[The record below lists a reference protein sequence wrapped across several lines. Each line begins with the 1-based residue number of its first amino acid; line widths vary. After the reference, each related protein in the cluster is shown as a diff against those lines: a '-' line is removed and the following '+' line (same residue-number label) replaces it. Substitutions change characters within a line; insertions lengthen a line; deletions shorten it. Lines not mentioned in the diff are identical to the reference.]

1 MNKITMT
8 REMRVVALCVAILDY
23 LNNTGL
29 IASLIYSFSMA
40 SAILLSYILFCKK
53 RKGFSLKE
61 IIVLLISFIFVVLNR
76 DPSNF
81 SIGLM
86 WILYFMLSKSEIDLK
101 KVMKTFFVTSSVCF
115 ILTIV
120 LYLMMSLNKSSDMIM
135 WRGDAFINRMS
146 LGFIQPNFA
155 MMSFL
160 GIAIALLYLRTER
173 QRITIIFIA
182 IVTFIIFYFTQ
193 SRTSGYILFFI
204 LSILFVST
212 KKTKKQVSNFENR
225 SITVLPLLLL
235 IISYSLLKLP
245 INQYLNS
252 LLSGRISLY
261 QEIYS
266 TFGIHLIGNN
276 DVKNTMLD
284 TAYLQSL
291 LAKGILFTLF
301 LLVTFFFIFFLKRKT
316 QTRLQSLVIMMYFLI
331 AFTETSFFRFVIL
344 FPVLIVIMDQ
354 KESNKVMERVA

>member
-1 MNKITMT
+1 G
-8 REMRVVALCVAILDY
+8 V
-23 LNNTGL
+23 
-29 IASLIYSFSMA
+29 
-40 SAILLSYILFCKK
+40 
-53 RKGFSLKE
+53 
-61 IIVLLISFIFVVLNR
+61 
-76 DPSNF
+76 
-81 SIGLM
+81 
-86 WILYFMLSKSEIDLK
+86 
-101 KVMKTFFVTSSVCF
+101 
-115 ILTIV
+115 
-120 LYLMMSLNKSSDMIM
+120 
-135 WRGDAFINRMS
+135 
-146 LGFIQPNFA
+146 
-155 MMSFL
+155 
-160 GIAIALLYLRTER
+160 AIALLYLSTER

-204 LSILFVST
+204 LSILFVSS
-212 KKTKKQVSNFENR
+212 KKTKKQVSNFEKM

-245 INQYLNS
+245 INQYLNN
-252 LLSGRISLY
+252 LLSGRLSLY

-301 LLVTFFFIFFLKRKT
+301 LFVTFFFIFFLKRKT

-344 FPVLIVIMDQ
+344 FPVLMVIMDQ
-354 KESNKVMERVA
+354 KEANKVIEKVA